1 MLTHAKIMNFVTITE
16 TKKHLSTVC
25 ASEKEFEKFSL
36 GSREFSGKTVE
47 SKVTKQ
53 NRSLNYLIYL

>member
-1 MLTHAKIMNFVTITE
+1 MLTHGKIMNFLTPTQ
-16 TKKHLSTVC
+16 TKKHPTTVC
-25 ASEKEFEKFSL
+25 ASQKEFEKFSL

-53 NRSLNYLIYL
+53 NRSRNYLIFL